1 MTDANS
7 RQPEPIGQ
15 QTMSPAMADMHAY
28 PAYLLRQVS
37 AAIGEN
43 VWEIGV
49 GNGQTSIALLR
60 RGCQVLATDIDPN
73 CLDQLERRVDQQLPE
88 ARHRLVALEIDL
100 NLPDSLKPLRAYQAD
115 SVVTFNVLEH
125 IENDGAAL
133 HAIAHTVK
141 PDGKLG
147 MVVPALPSLFGR
159 MDSEAGHYR
168 RYTRTSLTALLE
180 RSGWRVKSCR
190 YINALGAAGWW
201 FHNRVRKSAGLKD
214 PGFNHQMRLSDR
226 WLPRIA
232 LVTDRVFAAGFG
244 LSLAVVAQSR
254 VLASETD

>member
-1 MTDANS
+1 MTDANP

-15 QTMSPAMADMHAY
+15 QTMSPAMADMRAY
-28 PAYLLRQVS
+28 PAYLLRQVN
-37 AAIGEN
+37 AAIGRK

-60 RGCQVLATDIDPN
+60 RGCHVLATDIDTN
-73 CLDQLERRVDQQLPE
+73 CLDQLTRRVEQQLPD
-88 ARHRLVALEIDL
+88 ARDRLMVREVDL
-100 NLPDSLKPLRAYQAD
+100 NRPVSLQPLHAFQAD
-115 SVVTFNVLEH
+115 SVVSFNVLEH
-125 IENDGAAL
+125 IENDGSAL
-133 HAIAHTVK
+133 HAISHTVK
-141 PDGKLG
+141 PLGKLG
-147 MVVPALPSLFGR
+147 LVVPALTSLYGR

-168 RYTRTSLTALLE
+168 RYTRSSLTALLE
-180 RSGWRVKSCR
+180 RSGWHVNSCR
-190 YINALGAAGWW
+190 YINALGALGWW
-201 FHNRVRKSAGLKD
+201 YHNRVRKSAGLAD

-232 LVTDRVFAAGFG
+232 TVTDPVFSGYFG

>member
-1 MTDANS
+1 
-7 RQPEPIGQ
+7 
-15 QTMSPAMADMHAY
+15 MADMHAY
-28 PAYLLRQVS
+28 PAYLLQQID
-37 AAIGEN
+37 AAVGRK

-60 RGCQVLATDIDPN
+60 RGCHVLATDIDTN
-73 CLDQLERRVDQQLPE
+73 CLDQLTRRVEQQLPD
-88 ARHRLVALEIDL
+88 ARDRLVALEIDL
-100 NLPDSLKPLRAYQAD
+100 NRPLSLQPLHALQAD
-115 SVVTFNVLEH
+115 SVVSFNVLEH

-141 PDGKLG
+141 PLGKLG
-147 MVVPALPSLFGR
+147 LVVPAFPYLYGR

-168 RYTRTSLTALLE
+168 RYTRSSLTALLE
-180 RSGWRVKSCR
+180 RSGWLVKSCR
-190 YINALGAAGWW
+190 YINALGALGWW
-201 FHNRVRKSAGLKD
+201 YHNRVRKSAGLKD

-232 LVTDRVFAAGFG
+232 TLTDPVFSASFG